1 MENNK
6 MKCALVTGGSRGIGR
21 AICSKL
27 AAMGYYILVNYK
39 SNEGEANITLQQ
51 VQEAGGNGE
60 ILGFDVGNKDQV
72 QTILGGW
79 LENNKDNYIEV
90 LVNNAGIKED
100 GLMMW
105 MKDEQWESVVNTSLN
120 GFFYV
125 TRIVLNSMLHKR
137 YGRIIN
143 VVSLSGLKGLPG
155 QTNYSAAKAGVI
167 GATKALAQEVA
178 KRGVTVNA
186 VAPGFIKTD
195 MTEGLDENELKG
207 MIPVKRF
214 GLPAEV
220 AAAVGFLASPE
231 AGYITAEVINVNGG
245 LYS

>member
-1 MENNK
+1 

-21 AICSKL
+21 SICYRL
-27 AAMGYYILVNYK
+27 AAMGYHVIVNYR
-39 SNEGEANITLQQ
+39 SNGEEAANTLSNLQQ
-51 VQEAGGNGE
+51 NGGTGE
-60 ILGFDVGNKDQV
+60 LLRFDVGNKDEV
-72 QTILGGW
+72 QSMLGGW
-79 LENNKDNYIEV
+79 IAANQEHQVEV
-90 LVNNAGIKED
+90 LVNNAGIKDD

-105 MKDEQWESVVNTSLN
+105 MKDEQWENVMKTSLD

-125 TRIVLNSMLHKR
+125 TRLVLSGMLLKR
-137 YGRIIN
+137 YGRIVNI
-143 VVSLSGLKGLPG
+143 VSLSGLKGLPG

-195 MTEGLDENELKG
+195 MTEGLDENELKA
-207 MIPVKRF
+207 MIPVRRF
-214 GLPAEV
+214 GTPEEV
-220 AAAVGFLASPE
+220 AHAVSFLVSPE
-231 AGYITAEVINVNGG
+231 AGYITAAVINVNGG

>member
-1 MENNK
+1 

-21 AICSKL
+21 AICYEL
-27 AAMGYYILVNYK
+27 AKAGYHILVNYR
-39 SNEGEANITLQQ
+39 SNEVEANHTLSGITELGASGELLQFDVANKEDIQQ
-51 VQEAGGNGE
+51 V
-60 ILGFDVGNKDQV
+60 LGS
-72 QTILGGW
+72 W
-79 LENNKDNYIEV
+79 LETNTENHIEV
-90 LVNNAGIKED
+90 LVNNAGIKDD

-105 MKDEQWESVVNTSLN
+105 MKDEQWESVLKTSLD

-125 TRIVLNSMLHKR
+125 TRTVLNAMLLKR

-155 QTNYSAAKAGVI
+155 QANYSAAKAGVI
-167 GATKALAQEVA
+167 GASKALAQEVA
-178 KRGVTVNA
+178 KRNVTVNC

-214 GLPAEV
+214 GTPEEV
-220 AAAVGFLASPE
+220 AHTVGFLASKG
-231 AGYITAEVINVNGG
+231 AGYITAEVISVNGG

>member
-1 MENNK
+1 

-21 AICSKL
+21 SVCYKL
-27 AAMGYYILVNYK
+27 ATMGYYILVNYK
-39 SNEGEANITLQQ
+39 SNEQEANNTLAQIK
-51 VQEAGGNGE
+51 ENGGDGE
-60 ILGFDVGNKDQV
+60 LLQFDVAVKEQ
-72 QTILGGW
+72 IAEKLGGW
-79 LENNKDNYIEV
+79 MEKNTEKFIEV
-90 LVNNAGIKED
+90 LVNNAGIKDD

-105 MKDEQWESVVNTSLN
+105 MKDEQWDSVLKTSLD

-125 TRIVLNSMLHKR
+125 TRQVLNSMLLKR

-155 QTNYSAAKAGVI
+155 QANYSAAKAGVI
-167 GATKALAQEVA
+167 GASKALAQEVA
-178 KRGVTVNA
+178 KRNVTVNC

-195 MTEGLDENELKG
+195 MTEGLDENELKA

-214 GLPAEV
+214 GLPEEV
-220 AAAVGFLASPE
+220 AHAVGFLASKE
-231 AGYITAEVINVNGG
+231 AGYITAEVISVNGG

>member
-1 MENNK
+1 

-21 AICSKL
+21 AICYEL
-27 AAMGYYILVNYK
+27 AKMGYHVVINYK
-39 SNEGEANITLQQ
+39 SN
-51 VQEAGGNGE
+51 VQEANNTLTHISDAGGTGE
-60 ILGFDVGNKDQV
+60 ILPFDVAQKDD
-72 QTILGGW
+72 IREGLGGW
-79 LENNKDNYIEV
+79 MENNPEKYIEV
-90 LVNNAGIKED
+90 LVNNAGIKDD

-105 MKDEQWESVVNTSLN
+105 MKDEQWDSVLKTSLD

-125 TRIVLNSMLHKR
+125 TRTVLNSMLLKR

-155 QTNYSAAKAGVI
+155 QANYSAAKAGVI
-167 GATKALAQEVA
+167 GASKALAQEVA
-178 KRGVTVNA
+178 KRNVTVNC

-207 MIPVKRF
+207 MIPIKRF
-214 GLPAEV
+214 GTPEEV
-220 AAAVGFLASPE
+220 AHTVAFLASAG
-231 AGYITAEVINVNGG
+231 AGYITAEVISVNGG